1 MRPKT
6 RTVKLQETGESG
18 VYRYRYALKIRENSY
33 EIESLLYVEPVTEML
48 DAVRQILS
56 RSANQGLSEEE
67 QNVISEAAE
76 KLEQELDD
84 VESYGRKQWRRLYCE
99 ARRLKAR
106 ARRKLPK
113 AH

>member
-1 MRPKT
+1 MRTKT
-6 RTVKLQETGESG
+6 LTVKLQESGDSG
-18 VYRYRYALKIRENSY
+18 VYRYRFALKIRENSY

-106 ARRKLPK
+106 ALRKLPK

>member
-1 MRPKT
+1 
-6 RTVKLQETGESG
+6 
-18 VYRYRYALKIRENSY
+18 
-33 EIESLLYVEPVTEML
+33 ML

-106 ARRKLPK
+106 ALRKLPK